1 MCGIRNSGQRFKW
14 SKIRSKI
21 LNYQKFAIKT
31 ISDTLSSKEYSSM
44 FKIFIHAVRHTR
56 K

>member
-21 LNYQKFAIKT
+21 LNYQKFANFT
-31 ISDTLSSKEYSSM
+31 SFFYVSK
-44 FKIFIHAVRHTR
+44 RHC
-56 K
+56 